1 MARYDKKM
9 ITAISNIV
17 AQNIAGNQELIKCI
31 TSIQTQNITG
41 QQELVKCATGNQE
54 LIKHVTSFQTQ
65 TMNDLVDAKS
75 QLGLYK
81 EKAEQL
87 DPLTSER
94 NDLKKTNYDLRLE
107 LAIVQDQK
115 RAKTEELAALN
126 QKYNAREV
134 EMKELAV
141 KHDRAEKNYNRLIM
155 QVDNDRKQKDQ
166 KDEEIM
172 IKKHDIRFQNQE
184 IVTLKTELAVLK
196 VHNKALADAEGR
208 CDNERRQ
215 ADMRCSETIEK
226 LSKMTA
232 ERDRLRDGII
242 PRPEERCPEPPPG
255 HNSHNGYYLNT
266 EHGNVWIPYGG

>member
-17 AQNIAGNQELIKCI
+17 AQNITGTQELVKCM
-31 TSIQTQNITG
+31 TSIQTQNIAG
-41 QQELVKCATGNQE
+41 QQQLVE
-54 LIKHVTSFQTQ
+54 HVTSFQTQ

-87 DPLTSER
+87 DPLTSEH

-107 LAIVQDQK
+107 LAIVQDEK
-115 RAKTEELAALN
+115 RVKTEELAALN
-126 QKYNAREV
+126 QKYNAQEV

-184 IVTLKTELAVLK
+184 IVMTLVMRVQSACLGKKTLNASEFQ
-196 VHNKALADAEGR
+196 HR
-208 CDNERRQ
+208 SQPERIR
-215 ADMRCSETIEK
+215 S
-226 LSKMTA
+226 
-232 ERDRLRDGII
+232 
-242 PRPEERCPEPPPG
+242 
-255 HNSHNGYYLNT
+255 
-266 EHGNVWIPYGG
+266 EHGDLFQ

>member
-81 EKAEQL
+81 EKAEKL
-87 DPLTSER
+87 DPVTAER
-94 NDLKKTNYDLRLE
+94 DDLRLK
-107 LAIVQDQK
+107 LAIVQDEK
-115 RAKTEELAALN
+115 RVKTEELAALN
-126 QKYNAREV
+126 QKYNAQEV

-141 KHDRAEKNYNRLIM
+141 KHDRAEKNYNRLIV
-155 QVDNDRKQKDQ
+155 QVDNDRKQMDQ
-166 KDEEIM
+166 NDNEIM
-172 IKKHDIRFQNQE
+172 MKKHDIRHRDQD
-184 IVTLKTELAVLK
+184 ITALKTELAVLK

-255 HNSHNGYYLNT
+255 HNSRDGRYVNMG